1 VKLNTQSRTWLFT
14 ASIWVLVLN
23 TLFYAL
29 WRRAATQLPP
39 CGAKAIGVEIGLI
52 FSLLSFVLSMF
63 GKGLM
68 RWVLA
73 ILTFA
78 ASYFWFSWI
87 TWIGQMQC

>member
-1 VKLNTQSRTWLFT
+1 
-14 ASIWVLVLN
+14 VLVLN

-29 WRRAATQLPP
+29 WQRTATKLAP

-52 FSLLSFVLSMF
+52 FSLLSFILSMF
-63 GKGLM
+63 GKGLT

-78 ASYFWFSWI
+78 ASYLWFSWI